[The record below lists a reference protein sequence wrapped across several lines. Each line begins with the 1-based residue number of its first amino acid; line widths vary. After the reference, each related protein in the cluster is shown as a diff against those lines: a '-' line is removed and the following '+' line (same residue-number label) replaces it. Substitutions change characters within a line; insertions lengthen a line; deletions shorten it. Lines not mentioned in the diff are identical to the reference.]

1 MMKGNNLMLRIIDG
15 RDTGKTKK
23 LLTHIAK
30 TGGILLCRHP
40 HNVRYKCEA
49 YGLPCIRAYYYTDNI
64 TDMKGPI
71 YIDELEAYV
80 AAQMGQDFVGY
91 TLSNED

>member
-1 MMKGNNLMLRIIDG
+1 MLRIIDG

-23 LLTHIAK
+23 LLKHIAE

-40 HNVRYKCEA
+40 YNIPYKCDA
-49 YGLPCIRAYYYTDNI
+49 YGLPRIRAYYYTDNI
-64 TDMKGPI
+64 TDIKGPV

-80 AAQMGQDFVGY
+80 AATMGETFVGY